1 MTHTRRLRRLKE
13 MCVTI
18 EASNWRSK
26 KMLTTY
32 WISVITLDNS
42 RPGAKGTSKIIPGE
56 KYWKNDAGADAG

>member
-1 MTHTRRLRRLKE
+1 
-13 MCVTI
+13 
-18 EASNWRSK
+18 
-26 KMLTTY
+26 MLTTY